1 MVRELLQVLSA
12 DEAQQVLQHVGA
24 ALMPGGRLFI
34 IGQILDDTH
43 TTPREAEGT
52 MLGDLLLKRGVTRV
66 LSRQFLQQ
74 RLRPL
79 EVGGVIALGAPD
91 VHRYE
96 PCRGFRAL
104 AQGLA

>member
-1 MVRELLQVLSA
+1 
-12 DEAQQVLQHVGA
+12 
-24 ALMPGGRLFI
+24 
-34 IGQILDDTH
+34 
-43 TTPREAEGT
+43 
-52 MLGDLLLKRGVTRV
+52 MLGNLLLKRGVTRV